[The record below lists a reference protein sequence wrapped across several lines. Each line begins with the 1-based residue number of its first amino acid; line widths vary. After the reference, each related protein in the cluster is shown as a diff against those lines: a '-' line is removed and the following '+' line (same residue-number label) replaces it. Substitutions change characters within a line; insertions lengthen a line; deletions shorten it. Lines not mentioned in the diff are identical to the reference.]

1 MGFFNKMKEPVFLKD
16 SSDLCEQLEKLRAL
30 EPELDAN
37 GQEKI
42 QQDMK
47 YLEYGIQGENTI
59 AYELKNSHMPMYIL
73 HDIYLEDGE
82 LSAQIDYLVITRKL
96 CFVLECKNLYGDI
109 EINNNG
115 DFIRTTEFGGRKK
128 KEGIYSPVTQNQRH
142 LELIKKIK
150 TERQK
155 NLLKK
160 IMVEKYFNDFYRAV
174 VVLAN
179 PKTVLSARYAKKEI
193 KENVIRADQLI
204 AYIKEQCRNSKEAE
218 NSDEQ
223 MLIWAQSFL
232 ELHKE
237 TEKDYTARYQKYRK
251 PAETSVVVIQESE
264 SDGDEKGEESKGRC
278 RDMEAADMGNRPQII
293 KEDLAEDKKAEDKKK
308 ENTTADLA
316 LFQDLRA
323 YRLKKSR
330 EEGIKPYYLYNDSQM
345 KDLMAKMPESAEE
358 MLNVSGFGPVKTE
371 KYGADILRILS
382 KYRDH

>member
-30 EPELDAN
+30 EPELDEN

-59 AYELKNSHMPMYIL
+59 SYELKNSHMPMYIL

-109 EINNNG
+109 EINNSG

-179 PKTVLSARYAKKEI
+179 PKTVLNARYAKKEI

-223 MLIWAQSFL
+223 MLTWAQSFL

-237 TEKDYTARYQKYRK
+237 TEKDYTDRYQKYRK
-251 PAETSVVVIQESE
+251 PAEASVEVIQESE
-264 SDGDEKGEESKGRC
+264 SDGEQKVEESTYRC
-278 RDMEAADMGNRPQII
+278 RDMEAADMGSRPQMI
-293 KEDLAEDKKAEDKKK
+293 KVDSAEDKKK
-308 ENTTADLA
+308 ENTTADSD
-316 LFQDLRA
+316 LFQELRA

-330 EEGIKPYYLYNDSQM
+330 EEGIKPYYLYNDSQL
-345 KDLMAKMPESAEE
+345 KDLMAKMPESTEE
-358 MLNVSGFGPVKTE
+358 MLKVSGFGPVKTE
-371 KYGADILRILS
+371 KYGADILQILS
-382 KYRDH
+382 KYRGH

>member
-1 MGFFNKMKEPVFLKD
+1 
-16 SSDLCEQLEKLRAL
+16 
-30 EPELDAN
+30 
-37 GQEKI
+37 
-42 QQDMK
+42 
-47 YLEYGIQGENTI
+47 
-59 AYELKNSHMPMYIL
+59 MPMYIL

-109 EINNNG
+109 EINSSG

-155 NLLKK
+155 NFLKK

-179 PKTVLSARYAKKEI
+179 PKTVLSARYARKEI

-204 AYIKEQCRNSKEAE
+204 AYIKEQCRNSKETE

-223 MLIWAQSFL
+223 MLTWAQSFL

-251 PAETSVVVIQESE
+251 SAEASEEVILESE
-264 SDGDEKGEESKGRC
+264 PDGDKKGEESKGQC
-278 RDMEAADMGNRPQII
+278 RDMEAYDMGNRSQII
-293 KEDLAEDKKAEDKKK
+293 KVDLAEDKKAKDKKK
-308 ENTTADLA
+308 ENTTVDSA
-316 LFQDLRA
+316 LFQELRA

-345 KDLMAKMPESAEE
+345 KDLMAKMPESTEE
-358 MLNVSGFGPVKTE
+358 MLRVSGFGPVKTE
-371 KYGADILRILS
+371 KYGADILQILS
-382 KYRDH
+382 KYKAH